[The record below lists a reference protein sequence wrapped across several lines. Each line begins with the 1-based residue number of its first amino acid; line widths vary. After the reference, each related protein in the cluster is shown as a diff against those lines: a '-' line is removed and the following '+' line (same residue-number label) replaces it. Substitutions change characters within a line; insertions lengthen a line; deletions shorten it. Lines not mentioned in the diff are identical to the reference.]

1 VGHGITSL
9 AVRRFNALVT
19 GRTLIGCIRDKQS
32 SLISSSEQ
40 DMSKGVDRLFSS
52 EVAFLD
58 GALKHCADSS
68 QSIEA
73 FEFAPSDPAQYGRS
87 VDEEYPLDM
96 RR

>member
-1 VGHGITSL
+1 M
-9 AVRRFNALVT
+9 
-19 GRTLIGCIRDKQS
+19 LIGCIRDKQS
-32 SLISSSEQ
+32 SLISRSEQ
-40 DMSKGVDRLFSS
+40 DMGKGVDRLSSS

-58 GALKHCADSS
+58 GALKHCADGS
-68 QSIEA
+68 QAIEA